1 MGKKAIAKPINVT
14 SHYLVPKHTK
24 LSESEAK
31 KFLEKYNISI
41 KELPKI
47 LISDPAIANFD
58 VKPGDIIKIDRASE
72 TAGKTVY
79 YRGVING

>member
-1 MGKKAIAKPINVT
+1 MAKKVIKELTVAP
-14 SHYLVPKHTK
+14 HYLVPKHTK
-24 LSESEAK
+24 LSEAEAK
-31 KFLEKYNISI
+31 KFLEKYNVTI

-47 LISDPAIANFD
+47 LIIDPALNKMD
-58 VKPGDIIKIDRASE
+58 VKPGDIIKIDRKSE